1 MGDQFKSL
9 LSYFLDLRA
18 AAQTPPPRL
27 DIKTAIKE
35 DEPISR
41 STTPVNGKPVS
52 GGINCKKSS
61 LATLGVSRLQY
72 ATQFDDIIE
81 VM

>member
-1 MGDQFKSL
+1 MN
-9 LSYFLDLRA
+9 LSDLRE

-35 DEPISR
+35 DEPITR
-41 STTPVNGKPVS
+41 SATPINGKPVS

-61 LATLGVSRLQY
+61 LATLGMSRLHY
-72 ATQFDDIIE
+72 STQFDDIIE
-81 VM
+81 VI